1 MRESRRIIFS
11 FLTGIVAWASLPIVD
26 SVAENYPIKPIR
38 MVLGFTVGGLSD
50 VTARVIAPK
59 LSEHLGQSVVVEN
72 RGGAGG
78 AIANER
84 VATSPP
90 DGYTLLLLTNAATVL
105 PALRK
110 LSYDLERDLVPVSL
124 VVIGPLGLVVH
135 PSVPAHNVKELIA
148 LARSRPGKLS
158 YGSVGAGGAPH
169 LSAELLKFMAKVNI
183 VHVPYKGGAENVIAT
198 AAGQVDMCF
207 ATIPSLL
214 PFLGTNRIKLLAVT
228 STRRASLMPSIPTL
242 AESGLPGYES
252 ASWQGV
258 VAPAGLTKD
267 IIAQL
272 NAVIGKVIN
281 TAEMKETLT
290 KLGLEP
296 QTNTPDEFAAFIRSE
311 IAKNGK
317 LIKLIGLKAE

>member
-1 MRESRRIIFS
+1 
-11 FLTGIVAWASLPIVD
+11 
-26 SVAENYPIKPIR
+26 
-38 MVLGFTVGGLSD
+38 MVE
-50 VTARVIAPK
+50 K
-59 LSEHLGQSVVVEN
+59 